1 MEASQAQFL
10 AQYMTSLWEGE
21 FPATFKVVQAV
32 PDGECT
38 AIVPDEKS
46 RTGWE
51 LVTHLA
57 GGDIWF
63 LQSII
68 DGAFTWDPEEA
79 KKRET
84 AFKSVKDVAAYYK
97 TDVPGQA
104 RRSPRA
110 VGRQA
115 DAPGGLLRD
124 VHAAGGVVLGFANN
138 HSMHHRGQLAAYLRA
153 MGSKVPAIYGGSADE
168 PMVA

>member
-1 MEASQAQFL
+1 MDASQAQFL
-10 AQYMTSLWEGE
+10 TQFMTGLWEGE
-21 FPATFKVVQAV
+21 YPATLKVIKAV
-32 PDGECT
+32 PDEGCKYR
-38 AIVPDEKS
+38 PDEKS

-68 DGAFTWDPEEA
+68 DGKFGWDPEEA

-84 AFKSVKDVAAYYK
+84 AFASVKDVAAYYEATFPAK
-97 TDVPGQA
+97 LAEV
-104 RRSPRA
+104 RA
-110 VGRQA
+110 LSAGELTRPVDFFGMFTQ
-115 DAPGGLLRD
+115 P
-124 VHAAGGVVLGFANN
+124 AAWYLGFANN